1 MRRPLLHPGDGRAS
15 DVITYD
21 CSYCKEPHANFGWLQ
36 LNGRGSFCTWE
47 CVLAQ
52 GLFLTWANNEQRA
65 RQHRD
70 NVNAQAGR
78 CVNPAPAPKYLAR
91 YNNTKGLRRTIW
103 LPLCRGELSW
113 AEANIALKEPGGKP
127 E

>member
-1 MRRPLLHPGDGRAS
+1 MRRPLLHPDDRRAP

-21 CSYCKEPHANFGWLQ
+21 CSYCKEPHTEFGRLQ
-36 LNGRGSFCTWE
+36 LNGRGSFCSWE

-52 GLFLTWANNEQRA
+52 GMYLTWANNEQRA
-65 RQHRD
+65 RQHQD
-70 NVNAQAGR
+70 NVTAQAGR
-78 CVNPAPAPKYLAR
+78 RVNPAPAPQYLAR
-91 YNNTKGLRRTIW
+91 YDSTKGLRRTTW

-113 AEANIALKEPGGKP
+113 ADANIARKEPGEKP